1 MKSMKK
7 LHFKEVEVAELN
19 SFWTGA
25 AVGALIS
32 GGGVILL
39 T

>member
-1 MKSMKK
+1 MKK

-25 AVGALIS
+25 VGALIS